1 MAKVDAADRA
11 DLAQCDN
18 SPSWFTRVSQ
28 SAARWTSRS
37 PVLFGALGAFVVWIA
52 VGPWLNFNGPW
63 QLVTS
68 TAFTIITFLIVQTS
82 QNRALT
88 AVQIKL
94 DELISAVKGAREE
107 LFDLEDLDEE
117 ELERLRDRFAKRAAQ
132 KRARADGTA
141 SSDADAA

>member
-1 MAKVDAADRA
+1 MVKIDEARRDDIAD
-11 DLAQCDN
+11 CGKP
-18 SPSWFTRVSQ
+18 PSWFTRISQ

-37 PVLFGALGAFVVWIA
+37 PVLFGALGAFAVWIA
-52 VGPWLNFNGPW
+52 AGPWLGFNGPW

-117 ELERLRDRFAKRAAQ
+117 ELERLRDRFAKRAAR
-132 KRARADGTA
+132 KRATA
-141 SSDADAA
+141 PAVTPGDSDAA

>member
-1 MAKVDAADRA
+1 MVKAEKADRD
-11 DLAQCDN
+11 DLADCGNQ
-18 SPSWFTRVSQ
+18 PSWFTRVSQ

-37 PVLFGALGAFVVWIA
+37 PVLFGALGGFAIWIA
-52 VGPWLNFNGPW
+52 IGPWLDFNDTW

-68 TAFTIITFLIVQTS
+68 TAFTIITFLIMQTS
-82 QNRALT
+82 QNRAQT

-117 ELERLRDRFAKRAAQ
+117 ELERLRDRFAKRGAQ
-132 KRARADGTA
+132 KRARTNR
-141 SSDADAA
+141 SPSDADAA